1 MENPVRYRM
10 VGAILLIF
18 LAVLFLPWLFDG
30 AGYESM
36 PGLEQPIPDRPVFVE
51 PHLPSAPARPR
62 LDRPDDSGATER
74 TAVDVPEIPPAP
86 AAEPEQP
93 PQADAG
99 VPAPPPRPA
108 AARPAPS
115 PAPVTA
121 DARGEKVGWAVQVGS
136 FGREANAREQVQRL
150 RDAGFPAFVERAS
163 VDGRSFWRV
172 KVGPWA
178 QRDEAMRLR
187 DEIQRRMDITG
198 NVIAHP

>member
-18 LAVLFLPWLFDG
+18 LAVLFLPWMFDG
-30 AGYESM
+30 AGYEAM
-36 PGLEQPIPDRPVFVE
+36 EGLEQPIPDRPVFVE
-51 PHLPSAPARPR
+51 PQLPSAPMRPR
-62 LDRPDDSGATER
+62 MDRPDGPGAAEE
-74 TAVDVPEIPPAP
+74 AVAEVPEIPPAP
-86 AAEPEQP
+86 AHEPP
-93 PQADAG
+93 RPAGADAG
-99 VPAPPPRPA
+99 APAPPPPQV

-136 FGREANAREQVQRL
+136 FGREANAREQEQRL
-150 RDAGFPAFVERAS
+150 RAAGFPAFIERAS
-163 VDGRSFWRV
+163 VDGRNFWRV
-172 KVGPWA
+172 KVGPRA

-187 DEIQRRMDITG
+187 DEIQRRMDVSG

>member
-18 LAVLFLPWLFDG
+18 LAVLVLPWLFDG

-36 PGLEQPIPDRPVFVE
+36 QGLEQPIPERPVFVE
-51 PHLPSAPARPR
+51 PPLPRAPDRPR
-62 LDRPDDSGATER
+62 MDRPEGAGAAEEVL
-74 TAVDVPEIPPAP
+74 AEVPEIPPVPASEPRRAAEAIARAP
-86 AAEPEQP
+86 APSPGQ
-93 PQADAG
+93 
-99 VPAPPPRPA
+99 V

-115 PAPVTA
+115 PATA
-121 DARGEKVGWAVQVGS
+121 DARGDKVGWAVQVGS
-136 FGREANAREQVQRL
+136 FGREANAREQMQRL

-163 VDGRSFWRV
+163 VDGRDFWRV
-172 KVGPWA
+172 KVGPRA

-187 DEIQRRMDITG
+187 DEIQRRMDVSG

>member
-36 PGLEQPIPDRPVFVE
+36 EGLQQPIPDRPVFVE
-51 PHLPSAPARPR
+51 PLLPSAPMRPR
-62 LDRPDDSGATER
+62 MDRPDGPGAAEE
-74 TAVDVPEIPPAP
+74 AVAEVPEIPPP
-86 AAEPEQP
+86 SPVE
-93 PQADAG
+93 ADAG
-99 VPAPPPRPA
+99 APAPPPRQV

-115 PAPVTA
+115 PTPVTA

-136 FGREANAREQVQRL
+136 FGREANAREQEQRL
-150 RDAGFPAFVERAS
+150 RDAGFPAFIERAS
-163 VDGRSFWRV
+163 VDGRNFWRV
-172 KVGPWA
+172 KVGPRA

-187 DEIQRRMDITG
+187 DEIQRRMDVSG